1 MATFKSYVGKKV
13 ATPSGV
19 VEFKAE
25 ELSTDDKEVIEA
37 LKKAKDVSESGG
49 KPKPKDDGK
58 GDKK

>member
-1 MATFKSYVGKKV
+1 MATFKSYIGKKV

-25 ELSTDDKEVIEA
+25 EFETDDKGVIA
-37 LKKAKDVSESGG
+37 SLQKAKDASEV
-49 KPKPKDDGK
+49 KAQAKPKDGGK